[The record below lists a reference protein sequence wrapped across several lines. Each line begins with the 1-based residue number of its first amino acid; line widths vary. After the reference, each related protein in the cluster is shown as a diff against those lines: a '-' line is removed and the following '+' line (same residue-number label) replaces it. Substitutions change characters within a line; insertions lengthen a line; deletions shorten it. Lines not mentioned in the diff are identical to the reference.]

1 MHSTETTQP
10 TRMRTLA
17 VTLTDV
23 EHAEFTRL
31 SDARH
36 DRTPGKQGQR
46 VIREWIAAE
55 QAAEAAEAAEG
66 QAAA

>member
-1 MHSTETTQP
+1 M
-10 TRMRTLA
+10 
-17 VTLTDV
+17 TLTDV